1 MIWGLGMVGGCVLG
15 GALMADDILLD
26 DGARLTGTV
35 RSINEA
41 GIVEL
46 ASELSPQP
54 VQLKTAS
61 IEKIEFASKDER
73 PKSPGT
79 LVELRNGDLLNV
91 TLEALD
97 ERALTAVSPE
107 AGRLAIPRAALKCLQ
122 LGILPRRAIYSGP
135 RNLAEWTTAGGDAK
149 NWTFENKRLVATGPA
164 KASAMVELPPQF
176 VLRFTLKWQ
185 PRQSPNFQVFF
196 ADPLKPQGESCD
208 RYYLQFGAAGLEI
221 KREAANG
228 KHYNTLVQLNRS
240 PEQYPDQQLKVELRV
255 DRKAARLQLLLN
267 DEPEGEF
274 ADPIPAVPEGTGIT
288 LVFNNPNSPLEISEI
303 EILDFDDSRGRHR
316 SEIRGDPKT
325 GCLISREDD
334 RWSGNLMEIRKT
346 AQGPL
351 LRFKN
356 EFQDDLL
363 EIPAADVSTVFFAEP
378 IGKDPAPASQPLL
391 LRLPGEGIL
400 HVSSCLFRDDTVLA
414 THPLLGPMTFLR
426 QGIVAMER
434 ADAKSRTRAIPNP

>member
-1 MIWGLGMVGGCVLG
+1 MAGGCALG
-15 GALMADDILLD
+15 GALMADNIVLN

-35 RSINEA
+35 RSINEE

-46 ASELSPQP
+46 TSELSPQP
-54 VQLKTAS
+54 VKLKTAS
-61 IEKIEFASKDER
+61 IGKIEFVSKDER
-73 PKSPGT
+73 PKPPGT
-79 LVELRNGDLLNV
+79 LVELRNGDILHV

-97 ERALTAVSPE
+97 ERILTAVSPE
-107 AGRLAIPRAALKCLQ
+107 AGRLEIPRSALKCLQ
-122 LGILPRRAIYSGP
+122 LGVLPHRTIYSGP
-135 RNLAEWTTAGGDAK
+135 RNLAEWTGTEGDAK
-149 NWTFENKRLVATGPA
+149 NWSFNNNRLMATGPA
-164 KASAMVELPPQF
+164 KASAMVDLPSQF
-176 VLRFTLKWQ
+176 ILRFTLKWQ

-196 ADPLKPQGESCD
+196 ADPLKPLGDPCD

-255 DRKAARLQLLLN
+255 DRKSARLQLLLN

-274 ADPIPAVPEGTGIT
+274 VDPIPAVPEGAGIT
-288 LVFNNPNSPLEISEI
+288 LVFNNPNSPLEIFNI
-303 EILDFDDSRGRHR
+303 EVLESDDSRDRHR
-316 SEIRGDPKT
+316 SEIQGDAKI
-325 GCLISREDD
+325 GSLISREDD
-334 RWSGNLMEIRKT
+334 RWSGNLIEIRKT

-356 EFQDDLL
+356 EFQEDLL
-363 EIPAADVSTVFFAEP
+363 EIPAADVSTVFFATPNEKNP
-378 IGKDPAPASQPLL
+378 DPASQPLL
-391 LRLPGEGIL
+391 LRLAGEGKL
-400 HVSSCLFRDDTVLA
+400 HVSSCLFRDDTVSA

-434 ADAKSRTRAIPNP
+434 ADDKPKTKVTPNP